1 MCYDV
6 LRKRRGRPRDVWR
19 KCGHGRGHGCVA
31 ADGAGWRFVMD
42 IRLGDV
48 LRMKKGHP
56 CGGNEWEVQ
65 RVGMDFRLLCK
76 KCGRMIMIPRKL
88 AEKNLRQLTRAGV
101 VYKPLE
107 LAKKADSAEAGAE
120 SVGSRSDAEAAEAAP
135 GVESIE
141 GGGNGGE

>member
-1 MCYDV
+1 MMCY
-6 LRKRRGRPRDVWR
+6 GS
-19 KCGHGRGHGCVA
+19 G

-88 AEKNLRQLTRAGV
+88 AEKNLRQLTRDGV
-101 VYKPLE
+101 VYKPFE
-107 LAKKADSAEAGAE
+107 LVKKADGGEIGAE
-120 SVGSRSDAEAAEAAP
+120 GIGSAAETTEAAP
-135 GVESIE
+135 GAESIE

>member
-1 MCYDV
+1 M
-6 LRKRRGRPRDVWR
+6 G
-19 KCGHGRGHGCVA
+19 GHGCVA

-88 AEKNLRQLTRAGV
+88 AEKNLRQLTRDGV
-101 VYKPLE
+101 VYKPFE
-107 LAKKADSAEAGAE
+107 LVKKTSEAAEVVEVAPGAE
-120 SVGSRSDAEAAEAAP
+120 SIG
-135 GVESIE
+135 

>member
-1 MCYDV
+1 M
-6 LRKRRGRPRDVWR
+6 G
-19 KCGHGRGHGCVA
+19 GHGCVA

-88 AEKNLRQLTRAGV
+88 AEKNLRQLTRDGV
-101 VYKPLE
+101 VYKPFE
-107 LAKKADSAEAGAE
+107 LVKKTS
-120 SVGSRSDAEAAEAAP
+120 EAAEVVEAAP
-135 GVESIE
+135 GAESIE

>member
-1 MCYDV
+1 
-6 LRKRRGRPRDVWR
+6 
-19 KCGHGRGHGCVA
+19 
-31 ADGAGWRFVMD
+31 MD

-88 AEKNLRQLTRAGV
+88 AEKNLRQLTRDGV

-107 LAKKADSAEAGAE
+107 LAKKADSAETGAE
-120 SVGSRSDAEAAEAAP
+120 SVGSRSDAEAAEVVEAAP
-135 GVESIE
+135 GAESIE

>member
-1 MCYDV
+1 
-6 LRKRRGRPRDVWR
+6 
-19 KCGHGRGHGCVA
+19 
-31 ADGAGWRFVMD
+31 MD

-88 AEKNLRQLTRAGV
+88 AEKNLRQLTRDGV

-107 LAKKADSAEAGAE
+107 LVKKTSEAAEVVEAAPGAE
-120 SVGSRSDAEAAEAAP
+120 SIGSRSDAEAAEAAQ
-135 GVESIE
+135 GAESIE

>member
-1 MCYDV
+1 
-6 LRKRRGRPRDVWR
+6 
-19 KCGHGRGHGCVA
+19 
-31 ADGAGWRFVMD
+31 MD

-88 AEKNLRQLTRAGV
+88 AEKNLRQLTRDGV
-101 VYKPLE
+101 VYKSLE
-107 LAKKADSAEAGAE
+107 LAKKADSAETGAE

-135 GVESIE
+135 GAESIG
-141 GGGNGGE
+141 GGGNGRK

>member
-1 MCYDV
+1 MMCY
-6 LRKRRGRPRDVWR
+6 GS
-19 KCGHGRGHGCVA
+19 G
-31 ADGAGWRFVMD
+31 ADDQSHAWLWAGAGWRFVMD

-88 AEKNLRQLTRAGV
+88 AEKNLRQLTRDGV

-107 LAKKADSAEAGAE
+107 LAKKTDSAETDAE
-120 SVGSRSDAEAAEAAP
+120 SIGSKSDAEAAEAAP
-135 GVESIE
+135 GTE
-141 GGGNGGE
+141 GV